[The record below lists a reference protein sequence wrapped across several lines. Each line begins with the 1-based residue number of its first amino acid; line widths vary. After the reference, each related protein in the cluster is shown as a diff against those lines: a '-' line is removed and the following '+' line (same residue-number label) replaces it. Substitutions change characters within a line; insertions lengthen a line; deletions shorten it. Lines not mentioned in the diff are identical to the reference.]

1 MVCIGT
7 LHFHSFQIQF
17 EYLIPECSLSVLSIL
32 KAPECFR
39 VFSCWWGKVFFREMI
54 GPLLESPY
62 RRRKWLLE
70 TSIAGKPFEIC
81 WVNPDSFSNACIWNC
96 GKLLQWF
103 IQFIS
108 PVELGDIK
116 LGRLGLST
124 IIHSTF
130 FTLITWDF
138 FSSCWVGWEFS
149 DLLSWGVMNFQFSM
163 TDILLQS
170 LTLKKRRVYVLC
182 EQMFSIISLF
192 ASVICPGLPFR
203 TQARSFL
210 SKLLVSVQMPMMV
223 LWA

>member
-17 EYLIPECSLSVLSIL
+17 GYLIPECSLSVLSIL

-130 FTLITWDF
+130 FTLITWAF
-138 FSSCWVGWEFS
+138 SHPVGLGESSATCCLGVLWTFSSQWPTFYCKVWHWRKEEFMCC
-149 DLLSWGVMNFQFSM
+149 V
-163 TDILLQS
+163 
-170 LTLKKRRVYVLC
+170 
-182 EQMFSIISLF
+182 
-192 ASVICPGLPFR
+192 
-203 TQARSFL
+203 
-210 SKLLVSVQMPMMV
+210 SKCL
-223 LWA
+223 A